1 VATVTIGGLTAST
14 SKTKTKDG
22 AVAVDPTVTPAV
34 EGTLSTRT
42 SDTEG
47 VISCTDT
54 DVTSSDKA
62 VLTWVDAS
70 GNLKHR
76 YNVTCVVAE
85 VSGSGSGTEYE
96 VTISS
101 GSGDDLP
108 AEDYTVNI
116 GLQVQVNATFD
127 PDDAEVF
134 AVSMNVRGVV
144 ALLDGTDTEKRVYD
158 MPAGEMYYYNRDSG
172 EDEPFTGTAVTKI
185 LAGSGTTG
193 TTSFLPK
200 ILALYDSTDPLGSGQ

>member
-34 EGTLSTRT
+34 AGTLSTRT
-42 SDTEG
+42 NDTQG

-62 VLTWVDAS
+62 VLTWEDAS

-76 YNVTCVVAE
+76 YNVTCAVAE

-96 VTISS
+96 GTISS

-116 GLQVQVNATFD
+116 GLQVQVIRLGHEADRFSGPVV
-127 PDDAEVF
+127 PDAH
-134 AVSMNVRGVV
+134 VV
-144 ALLDGTDTEKRVYD
+144 AIGRGANGFY
-158 MPAGEMYYYNRDSG
+158 R
-172 EDEPFTGTAVTKI
+172 
-185 LAGSGTTG
+185 TTQQKG
-193 TTSFLPK
+193 GWK
-200 ILALYDSTDPLGSGQ
+200 